1 MRSECS
7 KIVKIQHQTMDPLRL
22 SSISSQMRPCRKI
35 QRFSVVVT
43 SSLAD
48 LDYFKLQYKVRIC
61 LKVNI
66 SSNEVVQSLQSL
78 QSPDIIRSDTAGS
91 ANHLLGITL

>member
-1 MRSECS
+1 
-7 KIVKIQHQTMDPLRL
+7 MDPLRL

-78 QSPDIIRSDTAGS
+78 QSLQSPDIIRSDTAGS
-91 ANHLLGITL
+91 ADHLLGITL